1 MCGAL
6 LSCLLILTAYDED
19 VMQVQHVITVITL
32 LTVIVVAFRVF
43 IPDENMI
50 WCPEQLLTAVLAH
63 VHYLPIT
70 WRGKAHTSHVQREFG
85 LLFQFKAVNCK
96 RIFNIKKSF
105 NFFSLFQTF
114 LLNELFSP
122 LLTPFVLLF
131 SLRPRAVDIVDF
143 FRNFTV
149 SVVGVGDVCSFA
161 QMDIRKHGNPDWQ
174 LTPSTEGEPD
184 FKPTCETNQYT
195 QGENGKTELSL
206 MHFTKTNPTW
216 KMPEDMQ
223 KFVNGIN
230 RHAVNDILR
239 TRINA
244 GVSNTAMGQS
254 LLSLGSMGG
263 EYSSVVQSILQTTNM
278 NNSQMG
284 ISLFAHPG
292 NAGISRLD
300 VPGQSQQQQQQS
312 VFQQGQNLPYSMERM
327 LQQNLMNEGSASQI
341 PMRST
346 LLTDIAEDEDSQD
359 ITMNPR
365 QTHST
370 CPIRQRRTP
379 MTSSLRGGLSRR
391 EGPLEISEDGI
402 LGSLNVRPSDVPPV
416 ELAATDMCLS
426 TLYLHELHHRHVS

>member
-1 MCGAL
+1 M
-6 LSCLLILTAYDED
+6 
-19 VMQVQHVITVITL
+19 
-32 LTVIVVAFRVF
+32 
-43 IPDENMI
+43 
-50 WCPEQLLTAVLAH
+50 
-63 VHYLPIT
+63 
-70 WRGKAHTSHVQREFG
+70 
-85 LLFQFKAVNCK
+85 
-96 RIFNIKKSF
+96 
-105 NFFSLFQTF
+105 
-114 LLNELFSP
+114 
-122 LLTPFVLLF
+122 LLF
-131 SLRPRAVDIVDF
+131 SLRPRSLDIVDF

-195 QGENGKTELSL
+195 QGEHGKTELSL

-216 KMPEDMQ
+216 KMPEDVK

-239 TRINA
+239 TRING

-263 EYSSVVQSILQTTNM
+263 EYSSVVQSILHATNM

-284 ISLFAHPG
+284 ISMFAHPSNMG
-292 NAGISRLD
+292 TSRMEGQQAGGGGG
-300 VPGQSQQQQQQS
+300 VVG
-312 VFQQGQNLPYSMERM
+312 GAAYSMERM
-327 LQQNLMNEGSASQI
+327 LQQNLINEGSASQI
-341 PMRST
+341 PLRST
-346 LLTDIAEDEDSQD
+346 LLTDIAEDDD
-359 ITMNPR
+359 VFIDPR

-370 CPIRQRRTP
+370 CPIRQRRNP
-379 MTSSLRGGLSRR
+379 MTNSLRGGMSRR
-391 EGPLEISEDGI
+391 EGPLEMSEDGI

-426 TLYLHELHHRHVS
+426 TLYLHELHHRHVSGEISYLGLQLRDEEVDTF